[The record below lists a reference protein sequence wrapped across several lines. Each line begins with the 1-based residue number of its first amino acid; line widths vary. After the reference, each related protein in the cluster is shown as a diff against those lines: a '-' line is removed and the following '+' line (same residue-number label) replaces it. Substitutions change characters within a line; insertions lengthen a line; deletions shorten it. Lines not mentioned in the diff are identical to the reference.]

1 MSPKSTAPTSGITS
15 HAANPG
21 HAADPGRI
29 SDLARDIRNG
39 AVSPVDLVQR
49 YLDRIAAVDPAV
61 EAWREVSADAARTEA
76 ADRAADIENG
86 IIRGPLH
93 GVPVGVK
100 DIIDVAG
107 LPTRCNSNSR
117 AQAGPASADAEVV
130 AALRAAG
137 AIILGKTHT
146 TEFAYR
152 DPSPARNPHN
162 LDHTPGGSSS
172 GSGAAVAAGMVPAA
186 LGTQTM
192 ASVNRPAAYCGI
204 GAFKPSTRLMPGFG
218 VEPLSYLYDTVG
230 FYGGRVEDAA
240 TLFEAVCPHHARHTN
255 AESPNSLRIV
265 IPDDSF
271 IEDADGEIQRAMERA
286 TGQLRD
292 AGHAVEHRPSPVSF
306 KRLHDL
312 HRMTMEYDIGRT
324 RRAFLDEAEGQIGAH
339 LLEVIQSGLAIPDAD
354 YHEGRRE
361 IDSLRDAFF
370 TTFADADAFLWPATP
385 KTAPKGLSWTGD
397 AKYISPWT
405 ALGGPVVTMPTG
417 QSAAKLPIGC
427 LVAGAPGADFG
438 FARIARKVADAA
450 EDHDTVI
457 S

>member
-1 MSPKSTAPTSGITS
+1 MNAQS
-15 HAANPG
+15 AAAISY
-21 HAADPGRI
+21 AADPGRI
-29 SDLARDIRNG
+29 SDLARDIRSG
-39 AVSPVDLVQR
+39 AVSPVDLAQR
-49 YLDRIAAVDPAV
+49 YLDRIAAVDPNV
-61 EAWREVSADAARTEA
+61 EAWRTVSTDSALADA
-76 ADRAADIENG
+76 ADRAADIDNG
-86 IIRGPLH
+86 ILRGPLH

-107 LPTRCNSNSR
+107 APTRCNSNSR
-117 AQAGPASADAEVV
+117 AQTGPASADAEIV
-130 AALRAAG
+130 AALRTAG

-218 VEPLSYLYDTVG
+218 IEPLSYLYDTVG

-240 TLFEAVCPHHARHTN
+240 TLFEAVCPHHARHLTT
-255 AESPNSLRIV
+255 ATPDSIRIV
-265 IPDDSF
+265 IPDDPF
-271 IEDADGEIQRAMERA
+271 IEDADGDIQRAMEHA
-286 TGQLRD
+286 AGQLRD

-427 LVAGAPGADFG
+427 LVAGAPGTDFA
-438 FARIARKVADAA
+438 FAGIARSMATSA
-450 EDHDTVI
+450 EDHDTTFA
-457 S
+457 